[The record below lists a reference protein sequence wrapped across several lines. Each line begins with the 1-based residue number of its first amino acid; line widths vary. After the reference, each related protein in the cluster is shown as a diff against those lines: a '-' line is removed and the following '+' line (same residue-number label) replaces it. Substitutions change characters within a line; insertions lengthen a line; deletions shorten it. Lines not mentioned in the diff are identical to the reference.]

1 MSFFDDIQN
10 KLARRSISFIAATE
24 FRTASDLLPGE
35 RKAIRTACG
44 SRQREFATG
53 RWLARRLISEMG
65 EESGEIKRGKNGE
78 AIWPEGICGSI
89 THTRGACCV
98 ITCFQG
104 RYQSVGVDIE
114 SASRRI
120 SEPAREMF
128 LNKDEIDWMSGR
140 PAVSR
145 RVCLAIFSIKE
156 SVYKTLFPLVKKPIP
171 FSALSVRPLKNGG
184 GFNCRVNVDLCET
197 VRAGQLL
204 HGWKFQNRNWFLTV
218 AAL

>member
-10 KLARRSISFIAATE
+10 KLARRSMSFIAATE

-35 RKAIRTACG
+35 RKAISTACS

-53 RWLARRLISEMG
+53 RWCARRLLSDMG
-65 EESGEIKRGKNGE
+65 AKSGEIKRGKKGE
-78 AIWPEGICGSI
+78 PMWPKGICGSI
-89 THTRGACCV
+89 THTKGACCA
-98 ITCFQG
+98 IACFKG
-104 RYQSVGVDIE
+104 RYQSVGIDIE

-120 SEPAREMF
+120 SGPARELF
-128 LNKDEIDWMSGR
+128 LNKDELGWI
-140 PAVSR
+140 SR
-145 RVCLAIFSIKE
+145 RRPDVCLAVFSIKE

-204 HGWKFQNRNWFLTV
+204 HGWKFQNRNWLLTV